1 MACLANPSSSI
12 SATGHPAL
20 TIPVEPAIRRHLGMG
35 CRAHSWQG
43 NGRSLGVVGFTVPM
57 GAGEQSPT
65 PKTLLKRCARA
76 RSKRVDGVTER
87 FPKVSRV
94 PAAKGQRS
102 QSVGWSRCVRHHL
115 ALIANHPHAP
125 SSDAGSRAR
134 QGWAGRS
141 YRHGSNVLDDAR
153 RSSSTAGRIPARRN
167 AGRGR

>member
-1 MACLANPSSSI
+1 MVGQRAIDADEDPPDDESETTEQDITLAVVAGSGGGGWGGMSRESLLI
-12 SATGHPAL
+12 HKRHWHPAL

-87 FPKVSRV
+87 FPKVSLVRE
-94 PAAKGQRS
+94 AKAQK
-102 QSVGWSRCVRHHL
+102 
-115 ALIANHPHAP
+115 
-125 SSDAGSRAR
+125 
-134 QGWAGRS
+134 
-141 YRHGSNVLDDAR
+141 
-153 RSSSTAGRIPARRN
+153 
-167 AGRGR
+167 